1 LTDARRWQSAAIT
14 VAVLMII
21 GPVMEGCSTA
31 APARRAMQSSIK
43 HVVILVK
50 ENHSFDNYFG
60 SIENPPLSLPHCD
73 SRVEQVGCQYDSSDI
88 PSYYQYTRT
97 FGYADNYF
105 TDVRGPSWPNQM
117 MMIAGQAPLVDD
129 PPLPLTTW
137 VCPMTC
143 YDFPTI
149 GDRLSDSG
157 VTWRNYGEQIYDPF
171 RSILRFETD
180 QVHNV
185 GVPQFFDDLVA
196 GTLPAVAWVR
206 PPPTE
211 SEHPGYDVGQGEQ
224 WSVNVV
230 NSIMRSW
237 YWSST
242 ATLITWDD
250 AGDVA
255 DHVVPPVLE
264 RSDTGKPI
272 RYGHRVPLLVISP
285 FTPASTVSHQ
295 LLSHVSLL
303 KFIEDLFHIEPLTFR
318 DRTANGLSSFFDFS
332 LPARSPLILG
342 SG

>member
-1 LTDARRWQSAAIT
+1 
-14 VAVLMII
+14 
-21 GPVMEGCSTA
+21 
-31 APARRAMQSSIK
+31 
-43 HVVILVK
+43 VILVK

-60 SIENPPLSLPHCD
+60 SLENPPLSSPHCA
-73 SRVEQVGCQYDSSDI
+73 SRVKQVRCQYDSSDI
-88 PSYYQYTRT
+88 PAYYQYART

-105 TDVRGPSWPNQM
+105 TDIRGPSWPNQM
-117 MMIAGQAPLVDD
+117 MMIAGQSPLVDD

-149 GDRLSDSG
+149 GDRLSESG

-171 RSILRFETD
+171 RSISRFRTD

-185 GVPQFFDDLVA
+185 GVPQFFDDL
-196 GTLPAVAWVR
+196 GTGSLPAVAWVR
-206 PPPTE
+206 PSPTA
-211 SEHPGYDVGQGEQ
+211 SEHPGYDVKQGEQ
-224 WSVNVV
+224 WSVDIV
-230 NSIMRSW
+230 NAIMRST

-242 ATLITWDD
+242 AILITWDD

-272 RYGHRVPLLVISP
+272 RHGFRVPLLVISP
-285 FTPASTVSHQ
+285 FTPAGTVSHD

-303 KFIEDLFHIEPLTFR
+303 RFIEDLFHI
-318 DRTANGLSSFFDFS
+318 GLSSFFEFS
-332 LPARSPLILG
+332 QAARSPEILG
-342 SG
+342 SS